1 MVTMAQSAA
10 AANWCTLPWIAR
22 SHSHTYINTVA
33 TTWCEAMTLRVCVL
47 RCLLQ
52 ESQGNPRCS
61 IRSRSPSPGRNRQ
74 PVLSGAQLK
83 RPTPEPQGKPAS

>member
-1 MVTMAQSAA
+1 MSLMLLLQESQGVSLMLLLQESKGVS
-10 AANWCTLPWIAR
+10 L
-22 SHSHTYINTVA
+22 
-33 TTWCEAMTLRVCVL
+33 ML
-47 RCLLQ
+47 LLQ

-83 RPTPEPQGKPAS
+83 RHTPEPGKQAS